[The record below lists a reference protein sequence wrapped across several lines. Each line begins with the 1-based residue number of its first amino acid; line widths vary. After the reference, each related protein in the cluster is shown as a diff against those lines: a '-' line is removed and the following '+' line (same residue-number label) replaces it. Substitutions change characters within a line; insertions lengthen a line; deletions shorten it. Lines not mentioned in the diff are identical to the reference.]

1 MHRRAR
7 RAALGAVMAWALGWV
22 LGFMP
27 LAAPAQELTDNL
39 ARAGFTPLHAAVW
52 RNDVAAIQR
61 LVQQGAPIDR
71 ASDAGTTP
79 LHSAAM
85 QPQPEALRALIA
97 LGAKLELR
105 DRHGRTPLYVAAEV
119 NPEPRAVIE
128 ALLVGGADRGAVD
141 RFGKTPGQACW
152 RPAACE
158 SLRHGK
164 WWR

>member
-7 RAALGAVMAWALGWV
+7 RAAFGAVLAWT

-27 LAAPAQELTDNL
+27 LAAPAQDLPDHL

-52 RNDVAAIQR
+52 RHDVAGIQR

-97 LGAKLELR
+97 LGAKLEAR
-105 DRHGRTPLYVAAEV
+105 DRHGRTPLFVAAEV

-128 ALLVGGADRGAVD
+128 ALLAAGADRGAMD

-152 RPAACE
+152 KKAACE
-158 SLRHGK
+158 LLGQPK
-164 WWR
+164 

>member
-7 RAALGAVMAWALGWV
+7 RAALGAVMAWALGLAPW
-22 LGFMP
+22 
-27 LAAPAQELTDNL
+27 AAPAQELPEHL

-52 RNDVAAIQR
+52 RHDVAAIQR

-71 ASDAGTTP
+71 ASDAGITP

-105 DRHGRTPLYVAAEV
+105 DRHGRTPLFVAAEV

-128 ALLVGGADRGAVD
+128 ALLAAGADRGAVD
-141 RFGKTPGQACW
+141 RFGKTPAQVCW
-152 RPAACE
+152 KPAACDL
-158 SLRHGK
+158 LRHPA
-164 WWR
+164 